1 LAGAPIVASLPDTRH
16 RGKEHKMAEQGTTAQ
31 AKEKAS
37 EVAGQAQEQAQK
49 AAGQAR
55 DQLRTQVDR
64 RSTEAGEK
72 VRSQASDLR
81 SVGEQL
87 RSQGKDQP
95 AKIAEQ
101 AADRVEQVG
110 SWLHDSDADRILR
123 DVEDFGRRNPWAV
136 VAGGLALG
144 FAASRFLKASS
155 TERYRTGTS
164 PSGDGRQLP
173 VPVEQDR
180 FSRADAPPPSTVPP
194 PATGTGPGTGIGS
207 APPTASPGAF

>member
-1 LAGAPIVASLPDTRH
+1 
-16 RGKEHKMAEQGTTAQ
+16 MAEQRTTAQ

-155 TERYRTGTS
+155 TERYRTSTS
-164 PSGDGRQLP
+164 PSRDGRQLP
-173 VPVEQDR
+173 VSREQER
-180 FSRADAPPPSTVPP
+180 FSRSDAPPPASPVPPPSTVPP
-194 PATGTGPGTGIGS
+194 VSGTGT
-207 APPTASPGAF
+207 APPTTSPGAF